1 MERRSFLKVVAATGA
16 AAVNFLYP
24 GLTGVVSAATK
35 ADESIEKHP
44 EKHPEDPAKHPEKHP
59 EIDPAKHPEKHPEID
74 PDFAGGYVVER
85 TAEGFVLAAG
95 NEFRAIRL
103 PKDASVWKEF
113 EDVDHSAIQLG
124 DYVDV
129 RGTSLADGSLMAKSA
144 WANIGRLDGTVE
156 QLMPQGGD
164 IMAQGSRVRV
174 AAIKGGQRD
183 IELSSALQVV
193 RISDADADVMEAS
206 IANVVPGTKM
216 GAVGLRLPNGGFRAT
231 KIWIWPQ
238 A

>member
-1 MERRSFLKVVAATGA
+1 MERRSFLKAVAATGA

-35 ADESIEKHP
+35 GDEAIEKHP
-44 EKHPEDPAKHPEKHP
+44 EKHPE
-59 EIDPAKHPEKHPEID
+59 DPAKHPEKHPEID

-113 EDVDHSAIQLG
+113 EDVDHSEIQLG

-129 RGTSLADGSLMAKSA
+129 RGTTLADGSLMAKNA

-156 QLMPQGGD
+156 QLVAQSGD
-164 IMAQGSRVRV
+164 MMAQGSRVRV

-193 RISDADADVMEAS
+193 RISDAEAEVMEAS
-206 IANVVPGTKM
+206 ILNVVPGTKM

>member
-1 MERRSFLKVVAATGA
+1 MKRRSFLKAVAAGGA

-35 ADESIEKHP
+35 GDEAI

-59 EIDPAKHPEKHPEID
+59 EDPAKHPEKHPEID

-113 EDVDHSAIQLG
+113 ENVDHSEIQLG

-129 RGTSLADGSLMAKSA
+129 RGTSLADGSLLAKSA

-174 AAIKGGQRD
+174 AAIKGGHRE

-193 RISDADADVMEAS
+193 RISDADADVLEAS
-206 IANVVPGTKM
+206 IMSVVPGTKL

>member
-1 MERRSFLKVVAATGA
+1 MERRSFLKAVAAGGA

-24 GLTGVVSAATK
+24 GLTGVVSAATRG
-35 ADESIEKHP
+35 DESIEKHP
-44 EKHPEDPAKHPEKHP
+44 EKYPE
-59 EIDPAKHPEKHPEID
+59 DPAKHPEKHPEID

-113 EDVDHSAIQLG
+113 ENVDHSEIQLG

-129 RGTSLADGSLMAKSA
+129 RGTSLADGSLLAKSA

-156 QLMPQGGD
+156 QLMLQGGD

-174 AAIKGGQRD
+174 AAIKGGQRE
-183 IELSSALQVV
+183 IELSPALQVV

-206 IANVVPGTKM
+206 IMNVVPGTKL

>member
-1 MERRSFLKVVAATGA
+1 MERRSFLKAIAASGA

-35 ADESIEKHP
+35 GDESIEKHP
-44 EKHPEDPAKHPEKHP
+44 EKHPE
-59 EIDPAKHPEKHPEID
+59 DPAKHPEKHPEID

-113 EDVDHSAIQLG
+113 ENVDHSEILLG

-129 RGTSLADGSLMAKSA
+129 RGTSLKDGSLLAKSA

-174 AAIKGGQRD
+174 AAIKGGQRE

-206 IANVVPGTKM
+206 IANVVPGTKL

>member
-1 MERRSFLKVVAATGA
+1 MERRSFLKVVAAGGA

-35 ADESIEKHP
+35 GDQAIEKHP
-44 EKHPEDPAKHPEKHP
+44 EKHPE
-59 EIDPAKHPEKHPEID
+59 DPAKHPEKHPEID

-113 EDVDHSAIQLG
+113 EDVDHSEIQLG

-129 RGTSLADGSLMAKSA
+129 RGTSLADGSLLAKSA

-156 QLMPQGGD
+156 QLMPQGGE

-206 IANVVPGTKM
+206 IMNVVPGTKM
-216 GAVGLRLPNGGFRAT
+216 GAVGLRLPDGGFRAT

-238 A
+238 G

>member
-1 MERRSFLKVVAATGA
+1 MERRSFLKVIAAGGA

-24 GLTGVVSAATK
+24 GLTGVVGAASSR
-35 ADESIEKHP
+35 DEAIEKHP

-59 EIDPAKHPEKHPEID
+59 EIDP
-74 PDFAGGYVVER
+74 DFAGGYVVEQ
-85 TAEGFVLAAG
+85 TATGFVLAAG
-95 NEFRAIRL
+95 EEFRAVRL
-103 PKDASVWKEF
+103 PAEASVWKEF
-113 EDVDHSAIQLG
+113 ENVDHGVIKLG

-144 WANIGRLDGTVE
+144 WVNIGRLDGTVE
-156 QLMPQGGD
+156 QLIVPSGD
-164 IMAQGSRVRV
+164 IMAQDSRIRV

-183 IELSSALQVV
+183 IELSPALEVL
-193 RISDADADVMEAS
+193 RISEADADLQAAS

-216 GAVGLRLPNGGFRAT
+216 GAVGLRLPDGGFRAT
-231 KIWIWPQ
+231 RIWIWPQ

>member
-1 MERRSFLKVVAATGA
+1 MERRSFLKVIAAGGA

-24 GLTGVVSAATK
+24 GLTGVVSAATQ

-59 EIDPAKHPEKHPEID
+59 EIDP
-74 PDFAGGYVVER
+74 DFAGGFVVER

-113 EDVDHSAIQLG
+113 ENVDHSEIQIG

-129 RGTSLADGSLMAKSA
+129 RGTSLADGSLLAKSA

-174 AAIKGGQRD
+174 AAIKGGHRE
-183 IELSSALQVV
+183 IELSSALEVV
-193 RISDADADVMEAS
+193 RISDADADVMAAS
-206 IANVVPGTKM
+206 IMNVVPGTKM

>member
-1 MERRSFLKVVAATGA
+1 MKRRSFLKAVAAGGA

-24 GLTGVVSAATK
+24 GLTGVVGAATK
-35 ADESIEKHP
+35 GDESIEKHP
-44 EKHPEDPAKHPEKHP
+44 EKHPE
-59 EIDPAKHPEKHPEID
+59 DPAKHPEKHPEID

-103 PKDASVWKEF
+103 PKNASVWKEF
-113 EDVDHSAIQLG
+113 EDVDHSEIQLG

-129 RGTSLADGSLMAKSA
+129 RGTSLADGSLLAKSA

-174 AAIKGGQRD
+174 AAIKGGHRE

-193 RISDADADVMEAS
+193 RISDADANVLDAS
-206 IANVVPGTKM
+206 IMNVVPGTKL

>member
-1 MERRSFLKVVAATGA
+1 MERRSFLKVVAAGGA

-35 ADESIEKHP
+35 GDEAIEKHP
-44 EKHPEDPAKHPEKHP
+44 EKHPE
-59 EIDPAKHPEKHPEID
+59 DPAKHPEKHPEID

-103 PKDASVWKEF
+103 PNDASVWKEF
-113 EDVDHSAIQLG
+113 EDVDHSEIQLG

-129 RGTSLADGSLMAKSA
+129 RGTSLADGSLLAKSA

-174 AAIKGGQRD
+174 AAIKGGHRD

-206 IANVVPGTKM
+206 IMNVVPGTKM

-238 A
+238 G

>member
-1 MERRSFLKVVAATGA
+1 MERRSFLKVIAAGGA

-24 GLTGVVSAATK
+24 GLTGVVSAATQ

-59 EIDPAKHPEKHPEID
+59 EIDP
-74 PDFAGGYVVER
+74 DFAGGFVVER

-113 EDVDHSAIQLG
+113 ENVDHSEIQIG

-129 RGTSLADGSLMAKSA
+129 RGTSLADGSLLAKSA

-174 AAIKGGQRD
+174 AAIKGGHRE
-183 IELSSALQVV
+183 IELSSALEVV
-193 RISDADADVMEAS
+193 RISDADVMAAS
-206 IANVVPGTKM
+206 IMNVVPGTKM